1 MDQDGGYVKKRATP
15 KPIQRMQICAAKT
28 AGFDFHH
35 DAVLRWNRVGDLLD
49 GSLTISEKL

>member
-1 MDQDGGYVKKRATP
+1 MDQDGGYVKKRATA
-15 KPIQRMQICAAKT
+15 KPIQRMQICAAKA